1 MDAEDHKVVIAGV
14 PVATEVWDEV
24 RSPWDGSLV
33 GRVPRCGPDEVE
45 AACAGAAAALAR
57 GDLPAWRRA
66 EVLDAAAALLAER
79 TEDVARLVAAEAGK
93 PLRDARG
100 EVARCL
106 DTLRY
111 SAVEARTLSGDLLPL
126 EGSRS
131 AAGRLGFSKRVPLGV
146 VAAIT
151 PFNFPLNLV
160 AHKVGPAIAAG
171 CPVVLKPAEQA
182 PLSALALVGLLVE
195 AGLPADWISVVTGDG
210 PGAGVPL
217 VAHPVPAMVSFTGSV
232 PAGKAIAAAA
242 PDKKVA
248 LELGSTSPVIVEPDA
263 DVAFVVERIRQGG
276 FSYAGQSCI
285 STQRVLVHESVR
297 DELTSALVEAVGS
310 LVVGDPLDE
319 ATEVGPL
326 ISAEE
331 TERVRTWLAEAADA
345 GARVLVGGGE
355 GPGGAITP
363 AVVVDVPPDA
373 SLQRREVFGP
383 VVTVTGY
390 ADLDEAIA
398 LANDSDFGLHCGLFT
413 RDLDTVLA
421 AFDGLDFGG
430 VIVNDVP
437 TFRADQQ
444 PYGGTKDSGIT
455 REGPAYTVQEMTAL
469 RTAVI
474 RGMGT

>member
-1 MDAEDHKVVIAGV
+1 
-14 PVATEVWDEV
+14 
-24 RSPWDGSLV
+24 
-33 GRVPRCGPDEVE
+33 
-45 AACAGAAAALAR
+45 
-57 GDLPAWRRA
+57 
-66 EVLDAAAALLAER
+66 
-79 TEDVARLVAAEAGK
+79 
-93 PLRDARG
+93 
-100 EVARCL
+100 
-106 DTLRY
+106 
-111 SAVEARTLSGDLLPL
+111 
-126 EGSRS
+126 
-131 AAGRLGFSKRVPLGV
+131 
-146 VAAIT
+146 
-151 PFNFPLNLV
+151 
-160 AHKVGPAIAAG
+160 
-171 CPVVLKPAEQA
+171 
-182 PLSALALVGLLVE
+182 
-195 AGLPADWISVVTGDG
+195 
-210 PGAGVPL
+210 
-217 VAHPVPAMVSFTGSV
+217 
-232 PAGKAIAAAA
+232 
-242 PDKKVA
+242 
-248 LELGSTSPVIVEPDA
+248 VIVEPDA
-263 DVAFVVERIRQGG
+263 DVAFVVERVRQGG

-297 DELTSALVEAVGS
+297 DELTSALVDAVGS

-331 TERVRTWLAEAADA
+331 TERVRTWLAEATDA

-355 GPGGAITP
+355 GPGGVITP

-373 SLQRREVFGP
+373 SLQCREVFGP

-390 ADLDEAIA
+390 ADLDEAVA

-474 RGMGT
+474 RGMGA